1 MPVMFY
7 LWCLNPKCSYPIW
20 LPPSTRPDITC
31 DHKPWPRDGMLKNFV
46 CPICK
51 HVSSRT
57 VEELRCDPSPGAALL
72 RKLRAAKLICI
83 EIPCVIEGCKAHLL
97 IHSIKGA
104 TKCKSAAGLSPALWQ
119 KAGMPTRRRATT
131 MNARFMTA
139 LYAESEVSSTI
150 TGANRRLHNQSQE
163 RVAPWPD
170 YLCNG
175 DVTTASHQ

>member
-1 MPVMFY
+1 MRSAAMPVMFY

-83 EIPCVIEGCKAHLL
+83 EIPCVIEDR
-97 IHSIKGA
+97 
-104 TKCKSAAGLSPALWQ
+104 KS
-119 KAGMPTRRRATT
+119 
-131 MNARFMTA
+131 
-139 LYAESEVSSTI
+139 V
-150 TGANRRLHNQSQE
+150 
-163 RVAPWPD
+163 V
-170 YLCNG
+170 
-175 DVTTASHQ
+175 